1 MFKEREEKDQRNTK
15 ILMASLTL
23 YVIRGM
29 SLTITQVLMHN
40 NLHKH
45 DSIKKILLPS
55 IYCMGQMIYHIV
67 SYQ

>member
-29 SLTITQVLMHN
+29 SLTITQVPMHN